1 MMHVDPASPASIG
14 HPWSLERS
22 RRAWGAAFSR
32 AAAGRPLPAARA
44 RASRPTRPRPGP
56 QVTRLCHQHRLHTA
70 LASLFTRALG
80 DWAAPAAELL
90 LAAAAAPAETT
101 PPPGGPWGERAAA
114 VYKALVFLRC
124 AFRGHALP
132 PGAGGL
138 PAGMAGLVRAQ
149 ARAPRPPPPPPPAR
163 RRGPPRPAVAVQCC
177 GRAGPRAGGR
187 GLRVPVR
194 RHADVAITL
203 FPMFGQ
209 RPVRLWAMGGS

>member
-149 ARAPRPPPPPPPAR
+149 ARAPGPPPPR
-163 RRGPPRPAVAVQCC
+163 LRGAAGPHGRLWPCSAAAGL
-177 GRAGPRAGGR
+177 GRAPAGAACGY
-187 GLRVPVR
+187 PS
-194 RHADVAITL
+194 DVMRMSLLL
-203 FPMFGQ
+203 FFQCSGSGQ
-209 RPVRLWAMGGS
+209 